1 MALGAPL
8 AERELRAAVRAGA
21 DEARVRPTGAQRRR
35 AALVGDD
42 LPPPHRVPGRGYGG
56 RAEQVLLHPLLVL
69 HPLLDG
75 DADGIGH
82 RHPLVRSQTHH
93 AVGRDAPQLAVH
105 FAQRD
110 SGPQG
115 ERAEPPDGLDVRHQ
129 GRARLAERDEYF
141 EWLAFVVF
149 RDRSEEHTSE
159 LQSLAYLVCRLLLEK
174 KKIDT

>member
-75 DADGIGH
+75 DAMASGTDITLFGPRPTTRSDEMPRSWRYTSRNGIPD
-82 RHPLVRSQTHH
+82 R
-93 AVGRDAPQLAVH
+93 
-105 FAQRD
+105 
-110 SGPQG
+110 
-115 ERAEPPDGLDVRHQ
+115 RA
-129 GRARLAERDEYF
+129 
-141 EWLAFVVF
+141 
-149 RDRSEEHTSE
+149 SE
-159 LQSLAYLVCRLLLEK
+159 LSRPMASTSAIKGAPALPSEMNTSNGWPLSSSVMFTYMMRRGVSTRRA
-174 KKIDT
+174 